1 MLKEMAK
8 RALAV
13 VLLFLSATFIHA
25 GVEERAPL
33 ERATWVWNN
42 SITQS
47 ATKRDDLLRFCAQ
60 RKIGV
65 LFLYAPM
72 DHLQERPEEFHAFL
86 AAAHREKMRVEALA
100 GAPRWAFE
108 RENAERFVTAVQV
121 FNSSAKSAEESF
133 DGIHLD

>member
-1 MLKEMAK
+1 MGERHDIPWNRNYQAERCRRKSLRGIGMPLMLKEMAK

-25 GVEERAPL
+25 GAEERAPL

-42 SITQS
+42 SITES
-47 ATKRDDLLRFCAQ
+47 ASRRDDLLRFCAQ
-60 RKIGV
+60 RKIRV

-86 AAAHREKMRVEALA
+86 AAA
-100 GAPRWAFE
+100 
-108 RENAERFVTAVQV
+108 
-121 FNSSAKSAEESF
+121 
-133 DGIHLD
+133 